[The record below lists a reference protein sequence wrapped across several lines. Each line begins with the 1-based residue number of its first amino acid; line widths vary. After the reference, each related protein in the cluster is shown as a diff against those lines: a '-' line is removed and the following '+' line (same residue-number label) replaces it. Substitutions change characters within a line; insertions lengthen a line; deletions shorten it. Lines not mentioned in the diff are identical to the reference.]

1 MRHAV
6 SSRESLTVT
15 VLAAIAGLMLL
26 IAMAGCA
33 SPAHAQERQAL
44 VVPEKDAAELLR
56 AYRALVK
63 AQKTFDEAKARV
75 EKRLVPKEWPCCLY
89 VWSDDFRVMWPERAN
104 IDGGYW
110 NGRYWGTLNNA
121 PLILPHSNAPLSPAV
136 MPIMQWEPR

>member
-1 MRHAV
+1 M

-33 SPAHAQERQAL
+33 SPAQAQERQAL
-44 VVPEKDAAELLR
+44 VVPEKDAAEL
-56 AYRALVK
+56 AKAHAALVK
-63 AQKTFDEAKARV
+63 AQQAFDAMRARL
-75 EKRLVPKEWPCCLY
+75 EKKHVPKDWPCCLY
-89 VWSDDFRVMWPERAN
+89 VWSADFRVVWPESGS

-136 MPIMQWEPR
+136 LPIMQGATE